1 MESAKVVNIKDG
13 ESKVVRALLRARANF
28 KKVVKDATNT
38 FFKNSKYA
46 TLGAYI
52 EATEDALTAEDL
64 LVIPKFHVIEGKLY
78 LELIISHPCGES
90 IPSGPYP
97 LNPAKE
103 TPDQYGSAL
112 SYARRYLLSSMLNL
126 VSEDDDGAGSSG
138 HGKEEKPEQKPE
150 PKKPQPVD
158 FVKILPAPDVSVVM
172 DAARARWGGK
182 TWKLNDITAHLN
194 QLAAKVEP
202 LTVEGMIAAVKA
214 AGDPEK

>member
-1 MESAKVVNIKDG
+1 M
-13 ESKVVRALLRARANF
+13 LRARANF

-150 PKKPQPVD
+150 DHGSSINPVQVKMIRKKLEKAGRMVED
-158 FVKILPAPDVSVVM
+158 FCDHFEIRAELLYDITDDSVVC
-172 DAARARWGGK
+172 RGRGG
-182 TWKLNDITAHLN
+182 TNRNASGESL
-194 QLAAKVEP
+194 
-202 LTVEGMIAAVKA
+202 
-214 AGDPEK
+214 